1 MKFQKII
8 FLAIISL
15 SLLATSCKNGISLKE
30 DAIVNIPANSSS
42 VSAINVKSLM
52 DKADFESMQEMSFY
66 QDFIKDAS
74 QGNPGLEAVLKDPY
88 ASGVNLDGNIYL
100 VQDVDIMNP
109 EGAFM
114 GVVASLSDKAAF
126 KKLLASNINGNS
138 DFKTADGFEYL
149 EANRRTIVAMNDD
162 IVVMGI
168 SQGAETNLKAGV
180 EGIFNTTKETSIVS
194 NEDLKKCFSKKADI
208 TSWFSSN
215 KMAEAA
221 KGKMGMVGF
230 IISPNMLIEN
240 YAHSYINFEKGAI
253 VSESNYDLNE
263 KLSDEFRHV
272 FKDEVK
278 TNFSEYVPA
287 EDLIFAFTG
296 ALDMKGINMILT
308 NKSMTAMADMSLKQ
322 YGMTTK
328 DLAKTID
335 GDFLITSHANAG
347 NDNPDMLMAVKIN
360 DMDGF
365 QKIIDLG
372 KDYEMIESAG
382 DDIYKMTGLMG
393 AADETPMFYI
403 TDGMLF
409 VGTGNSNIAALQA
422 GDYAKNGLVSR
433 EIKNIFSKNI
443 MGGYVDF
450 KKVGNYLDGVGI
462 DFDAMKD
469 ATMEL
474 NRDNGTMK
482 LNMTDKNKNALKS
495 IIDWTN
501 KNYEEKGAM

>member
-15 SLLATSCKNGISLKE
+15 SLFATSCKNGTSLKE
-30 DAIVNIPANSSS
+30 DAMINIPANSSS
-42 VSAINVKSLM
+42 VSAINVKRLM
-52 DKADFESMQEMSFY
+52 DKADFESMQKMSFY

-74 QGNPGLEAVLKDPY
+74 QGNPGVEAILKDPY
-88 ASGVNLDGNIYL
+88 ASGVNLDANVYL

-126 KKLLASNINGNS
+126 KKLLASNGKAE
-138 DFKTADGFEYL
+138 FKSAEGYEYFEAD
-149 EANRRTIVAMNDD
+149 RKTIVAMNDD

-168 SQGAETNLKAGV
+168 SQGNGTNLKAGV

-194 NEDLKKCFSKKADI
+194 NEDLKKCFSKQADI

-221 KGKMGMVGF
+221 KGNMGMAGF
-230 IISPNMLIEN
+230 IISPTMLTEN
-240 YAHSYINFEKGAI
+240 YAHSYVNFEKGAI
-253 VSESNYDLNE
+253 VSESNYDFNE
-263 KLSDEFRHV
+263 KLSDEFKHI
-272 FKDEVK
+272 FKEQVK
-278 TNFSEYVPA
+278 TDFSKYVPA

-308 NKSMTAMADMSLKQ
+308 NKSMTGMADMSLKQ
-322 YGMTTK
+322 YGLTTA

-335 GDFLITSHANAG
+335 GDFLITSHAKAG
-347 NDNPDMLMAVKIN
+347 SKNPNMLMAVKIN
-360 DMDGF
+360 NMDGF

-372 KDYEMIESAG
+372 KDYEMIESIG
-382 DDIYKMTGLMG
+382 DGLYQMSGLMG
-393 AADETPMFYI
+393 SADDMPIFYV

-409 VGTGNSNIAALQA
+409 VGDKNSTIPALQA
-422 GDYAKNGLVSR
+422 GNYAKNGLISKN
-433 EIKNIFSKNI
+433 IKNIFSKNI
-443 MGGYVDF
+443 MGGFVDF
-450 KKVGNYLDGVGI
+450 QNVGNYLDEVGI
-462 DFDAMKD
+462 DFNAMKD
-469 ATMEL
+469 ATIEL

-482 LNMTDKNKNALKS
+482 IKMSDENKNALKS
-495 IIDWTN
+495 IIEWTN
-501 KNYEEKGAM
+501 KNYEKKGAM

>member
-1 MKFQKII
+1 MKFQKVI
-8 FLAIISL
+8 FLAIIFL
-15 SLLATSCKNGISLKE
+15 TLLATSCKNGTSLTE

-42 VSAINVKSLM
+42 VSAINVKRLM
-52 DKADFESMQEMSFY
+52 DKADFESMQKMSFY
-66 QDFIKDAS
+66 KDFIKEAS
-74 QGNPGLEAVLKDPY
+74 QGNSGIEAVLKDPS
-88 ASGVNLDGNIYL
+88 ASGVNLDANVYL
-100 VQDVDIMNP
+100 VQEVDIINP

-114 GVVASLSDKAAF
+114 GVVASLSDKAAL
-126 KKLLASNINGNS
+126 KKLLASNVKAQ
-138 DFKTADGFEYL
+138 FKSAEGYEYL
-149 EANRRTIVAMNDD
+149 EADRKTIVAMNDE

-168 SQGAETNLKAGV
+168 SQGNETNLKAGV

-194 NEDLKKCFSKKADI
+194 NEDLEKCFSKQADI

-221 KGKMGMVGF
+221 KGNMGMAGF
-230 IISPNMLIEN
+230 IISPTMLTEN

-253 VSESNYDLNE
+253 VSESNYDFNE

-272 FKDEVK
+272 FKDQVK
-278 TNFSEYVPA
+278 TDFSKYVPA

-308 NKSMTAMADMSLKQ
+308 NKSMTGMADMSLKQ
-322 YGMTTK
+322 YGLTTE

-335 GDFLITSHANAG
+335 GDFLITSHAKAG
-347 NDNPDMLMAVKIN
+347 NKNPNMLMVVKIN

-372 KDYEMIESAG
+372 KDYDMIESVG
-382 DDIYKMTGLMG
+382 EGVYQMSGLMG
-393 AADETPMFYI
+393 ASDDLPMFYV

-409 VGTGNSNIAALQA
+409 VGDGKSTIPALKA
-422 GDYAKNGLVSR
+422 GDYAKNGLISKDV
-433 EIKNIFSKNI
+433 KNIFSKNI
-443 MGGYVDF
+443 MGGFMDFKNIGNYIDDVGVDF
-450 KKVGNYLDGVGI
+450 NAI
-462 DFDAMKD
+462 KD

-482 LNMTDKNKNALKS
+482 LNMSEKNKNALKS
-495 IIDWTN
+495 IVDWTN
-501 KNYEEKGAM
+501 KNYEKKGTM

>member
-15 SLLATSCKNGISLKE
+15 SLLTTSCKNGASIKE

-42 VSAINVKSLM
+42 VSAINVKRLM
-52 DKADFESMQEMSFY
+52 DKADFESMQKMSFY

-74 QGNPGLEAVLKDPY
+74 QGNSGVEAVLKDPY
-88 ASGVNLDGNIYL
+88 ASGVNLDANVYL

-109 EGAFM
+109 ESAFV
-114 GVVASLSDKAAF
+114 GVVASLNDKAAF
-126 KKLLASNINGNS
+126 KKLLASNGNA
-138 DFKTADGFEYL
+138 DFKAAEGYEYL
-149 EANRRTIVAMNDD
+149 EADRKTIVAMNDD

-168 SQGAETNLKAGV
+168 SQGNGSNLKTGV
-180 EGIFNTTKETSIVS
+180 ESIFNTTKETSIIS
-194 NEDLKKCFSKKADI
+194 NEDLKKCFSKQADI

-221 KGKMGMVGF
+221 KGKMGMAGF
-230 IISPNMLIEN
+230 IVSPTMLTDN
-240 YAHSYINFEKGAI
+240 YAHSYFNFEKGAI
-253 VSESNYDLNE
+253 VSESNYDINQ
-263 KLSDEFRHV
+263 KLSDEFKHV
-272 FKDEVK
+272 FKDKVK
-278 TNFSEYVPA
+278 TDFSKYVPA

-308 NKSMTAMADMSLKQ
+308 NKSMTGMADMSLKQ
-322 YGMTTK
+322 YGLTTD

-335 GDFLITSHANAG
+335 GDFLITTHAKS
-347 NDNPDMLMAVKIN
+347 DSENPKMLIAMKIN

-372 KDYEMIESAG
+372 KDYEMIESVG
-382 DDIYKMTGLMG
+382 DGLYQMSGLMG
-393 AADETPMFYI
+393 ASDDMPMFYV
-403 TDGMLF
+403 TDGMVF
-409 VGTGNSNIAALQA
+409 VGDGQSTIPALQS
-422 GDYAKNGLVSR
+422 GSYAKNGLVSKN
-433 EIKNIFSKNI
+433 IKNIFSKNI
-443 MGGYVDF
+443 MGGFVNF
-450 KKVGNYLDGVGI
+450 SNIGNYLDDAGI
-462 DFDAMKD
+462 DFNAMKN

-482 LNMTDKNKNALKS
+482 LNMTDENKNALKS

-501 KNYEEKGAM
+501 KNYEKKGAM

>member
-15 SLLATSCKNGISLKE
+15 SLLATSCKNGTSLKE
-30 DAIVNIPANSSS
+30 DAIVNIPANSSA
-42 VSAINVKSLM
+42 VSAINVKRLM
-52 DKADFESMQEMSFY
+52 DKADFESMQKMSFY

-74 QGNPGLEAVLKDPY
+74 QGNPGVEAVLKDPY
-88 ASGVNLDGNIYL
+88 ASGVNLDANVYL

-114 GVVASLSDKAAF
+114 GVVASLDDKAAF
-126 KKLLASNINGNS
+126 KNLLASNGNAE
-138 DFKTADGFEYL
+138 FKSAEGYEYFVAD
-149 EANRRTIVAMNDD
+149 RKTIVAVNDD

-168 SQGAETNLKAGV
+168 SQGDGTDLKVAV
-180 EGIFNTTKETSIVS
+180 DGIFNTTKETSIVS

-221 KGKMGMVGF
+221 KGKMGMAGF
-230 IISPNMLIEN
+230 IISPNMLTEN
-240 YAHSYINFEKGAI
+240 YAHSYFNFEKGAI
-253 VSESNYDLNE
+253 VSESNYDFNE

-272 FKDEVK
+272 FKDKVK
-278 TNFSEYVPA
+278 TDFSEYVPA
-287 EDLIFAFTG
+287 ENLIFAFTG

-308 NKSMTAMADMSLKQ
+308 NKSMTGMADMSLKQ
-322 YGMTTK
+322 YGLTTE

-335 GDFLITSHANAG
+335 GDFLVTSHAKSG
-347 NDNPDMLMAVKIN
+347 SDNPNMLMAVKIN
-360 DMDGF
+360 DMKGF

-372 KDYEMIESAG
+372 IDYEMIESKG
-382 DDIYKMTGLMG
+382 DGLYQMSGLMG
-393 AADETPMFYI
+393 PDDDMPMFYV

-409 VGTGNSNIAALQA
+409 VGDGKSTIPALQS
-422 GDYAKNGLVSR
+422 GDYAKNGLVS
-433 EIKNIFSKNI
+433 KNVTSIFSKNI
-443 MGGYVDF
+443 MGGFVDF
-450 KKVGNYLDGVGI
+450 QNIGNYLDEVGV
-462 DFDAMKD
+462 DFKAMKD

-501 KNYEEKGAM
+501 KNYEKKGAM